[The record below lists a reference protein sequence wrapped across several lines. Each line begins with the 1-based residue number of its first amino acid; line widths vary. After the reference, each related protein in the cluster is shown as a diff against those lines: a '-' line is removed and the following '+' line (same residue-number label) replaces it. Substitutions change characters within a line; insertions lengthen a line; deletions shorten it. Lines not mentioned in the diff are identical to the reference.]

1 MTAEKEIEERFV
13 NIEMIIANQE
23 RVIDDLNQVIIEQG
37 KMIAALQKQNL
48 YFLTQLDQD
57 AIKPLSEETPPPH
70 Y

>member
-1 MTAEKEIEERFV
+1 MTAEKEIEQRLV

-37 KMIAALQKQNL
+37 KVIAALQKQNL